1 MLIDYH
7 VHTDNSFDSKTPMEQ
22 MCARALKMGFSEIA
36 FTDHFNNHLLD
47 IDLGYYDPERFF
59 ADIEHC
65 RDKFPDLSIR
75 AGIEVGEP
83 HRWGEKIWP
92 VVEHYPYDIV
102 LGSLHWIGNSSVF
115 DPNTFR
121 SRNPEEAFNQYFAE
135 LLAMARHGGFDVL
148 AHFDVAKC
156 VGFEVYEE
164 FDIRDYE
171 DAARAVWQACINNQ
185 IALEINT
192 RGLRCRVSQL
202 HPPVEALRWYA
213 EMGGERLTLGSD
225 AHHPEGLGSHFD
237 LARRGAIDAGLTR
250 LCRFEHR
257 AVVGWNDL

>member
-1 MLIDYH
+1 M
-7 VHTDNSFDSKTPMEQ
+7 SQ

-59 ADIEHC
+59 TDIERC
-65 RDKFPDLSIR
+65 RDEFPTLSIC

-83 HRWGEKIWP
+83 HRWGEKILP
-92 VVEHYPYDIV
+92 VLDHYRYDIV
-102 LGSLHWIGNSSVF
+102 LGSLHWIGDSSVF
-115 DPNTFR
+115 DPNYYR
-121 SRNPEEAFNQYFAE
+121 SRSPEKAFNRYFAE

-148 AHFDVAKC
+148 AHFDISKC

-171 DAARAVWQACINNQ
+171 DISRAVWQACLDNL

-192 RGLRCRVSQL
+192 RGLRHRVSQL
-202 HPPVEALRWYA
+202 HPPVPALRWYA

-225 AHHPEGLGSHFD
+225 AHHPDGLGSHFD
-237 LARRGAIDAGLTR
+237 LARRGATDADLTR
-250 LCRFEHR
+250 VCRFERR
-257 AVVGWNDL
+257 ALAGWINLQPV